1 MLKKFT
7 TGMRRETE
15 ILYQMYGKAICAIA
29 YKYLRD
35 NELAEDCLQEV
46 MLRLAAIL
54 ERIGEYGSPE
64 ALRLIYAITRNQA
77 IDIQRAYTR
86 AMGSPQNV
94 EPDEM
99 LVKQSVEDK
108 YFMRGDGI
116 SEELHHYL
124 AKLEEVDQQILYL
137 HDCCCVNFSEIA
149 KFLGRS
155 KESVEQRASRSRGV
169 RRRKKILKS
178 NAKRTSRNARLCQL
192 FGVKNV
198 Y

>member
-64 ALRLIYAITRNQA
+64 VLRLISQLQETKRSTYSARIRERWGARKTKSR
-77 IDIQRAYTR
+77 
-86 AMGSPQNV
+86 
-94 EPDEM
+94 
-99 LVKQSVEDK
+99 
-108 YFMRGDGI
+108 MRC
-116 SEELHHYL
+116 L
-124 AKLEEVDQQILYL
+124 
-137 HDCCCVNFSEIA
+137 
-149 KFLGRS
+149 
-155 KESVEQRASRSRGV
+155 
-169 RRRKKILKS
+169 
-178 NAKRTSRNARLCQL
+178 
-192 FGVKNV
+192 
-198 Y
+198 

>member
-86 AMGSPQNV
+86 AMGSP
-94 EPDEM
+94 PDEM

-155 KESVEQRASRSRGV
+155 KESVEQRASRA
-169 RRRKKILKS
+169 RKRLARMILEAEACEGERKS
-178 NAKRTSRNARLCQL
+178 
-192 FGVKNV
+192 
-198 Y
+198 

>member
-77 IDIQRAYTR
+77 IDIQHAYTR

-149 KFLGRS
+149 KFLGRN
-155 KESVEQRASRSRGV
+155 KASVEQRASRA
-169 RRRKKILKS
+169 RKRLARMILEAEACEGERKS
-178 NAKRTSRNARLCQL
+178 
-192 FGVKNV
+192 
-198 Y
+198 

>member
-64 ALRLIYAITRNQA
+64 VLRLIYAITRNQA

-86 AMGSPQNV
+86 AMGSP
-94 EPDEM
+94 
-99 LVKQSVEDK
+99 
-108 YFMRGDGI
+108 
-116 SEELHHYL
+116 
-124 AKLEEVDQQILYL
+124 
-137 HDCCCVNFSEIA
+137 
-149 KFLGRS
+149 
-155 KESVEQRASRSRGV
+155 
-169 RRRKKILKS
+169 
-178 NAKRTSRNARLCQL
+178 
-192 FGVKNV
+192 
-198 Y
+198 

>member
-1 MLKKFT
+1 MQKHERFWSGEKMLKKFT
-7 TGMRRETE
+7 KGMRRETE

-64 ALRLIYAITRNQA
+64 VLRLIYAITRNQA

-124 AKLEEVDQQILYL
+124 AKLEDVDQQILYL

-155 KESVEQRASRSRGV
+155 KESVEQRASRA
-169 RRRKKILKS
+169 RKRLARMILEAEACEGERKS
-178 NAKRTSRNARLCQL
+178 
-192 FGVKNV
+192 
-198 Y
+198 

>member
-1 MLKKFT
+1 MQKHERFWSGEKMLKKFT

-35 NELAEDCLQEV
+35 NELAEDCLQE
-46 MLRLAAIL
+46 
-54 ERIGEYGSPE
+54 
-64 ALRLIYAITRNQA
+64 ALRLIYTITRNQA

-86 AMGSPQNV
+86 AMGSPQNE

-155 KESVEQRASRSRGV
+155 KESVEQRASRA
-169 RRRKKILKS
+169 RKRLARMILEAEACEGERKS
-178 NAKRTSRNARLCQL
+178 
-192 FGVKNV
+192 
-198 Y
+198 

>member
-15 ILYQMYGKAICAIA
+15 ILYQMYGKVICAIA

-124 AKLEEVDQQILYL
+124 AKLEEVDQRSFI
-137 HDCCCVNFSEIA
+137 CTIA
-149 KFLGRS
+149 
-155 KESVEQRASRSRGV
+155 A
-169 RRRKKILKS
+169 
-178 NAKRTSRNARLCQL
+178 A
-192 FGVKNV
+192 
-198 Y
+198 